1 MSEQRQGENL
11 GIIKPK
17 PPQQV
22 KVLTGTQIAVRLVIA
37 VAVIFIAVIV
47 LFLVRSRY
55 QKPLK
60 IYYKALA
67 AQDAVEMCEAF
78 PSWLVNADVSE
89 DSMTIHD
96 MCSVMISSV
105 RTNFGSAYDVKMGL
119 AEETAIDEAYLQ
131 QLQDGIFKQYQVSV
145 QVEEGRSIQLSVV
158 YSSESSEMTMTE
170 YARIYKINGQWY
182 LLDVPGNAA

>member
-1 MSEQRQGENL
+1 MSEQRQGENY
-11 GIIKPK
+11 GILQPK

-37 VAVIFIAVIV
+37 VCILVAAVCVLIA
-47 LFLVRSRY
+47 VRSRY

-60 IYYKALA
+60 TYYKALA
-67 AQDAVEMCEAF
+67 KQDAAAMCDAF
-78 PSWLVNADVSE
+78 PVWLVNADVPE

-105 RTNFGSAYDVKMGL
+105 RTNFGSAYDVNAGL
-119 AEETAIDEAYLQ
+119 VAKTAVAEDYLL
-131 QLQDGIFKQYQVSV
+131 QLQDGIFKQYQTRVEV
-145 QVEEGRSIQLSVV
+145 QEGWRVQLSVV
-158 YSSESSEMTMTE
+158 YSYEENEITMTE

-182 LLDVPGNAA
+182 LLDVPGSGE